1 MNKLIGVT
9 VLSLSLGLAGAAL
22 AQGSGSGGSIGTL
35 DAAGD
40 ANGTRSSTAAALS
53 SSGVGNAMMGMK
65 VQELIGRDVVNASG
79 KDIGEIDDIVIND
92 QDQAMYAVI
101 GVGGFL
107 GLGEKAIAI
116 PFEQLRLGAA
126 NVILMSERGEREL
139 KQLPSYRKGQWKS
152 VDPEHAVGDQ

>member
-1 MNKLIGVT
+1 MNRLIGAM
-9 VLSLSLGLAGAAL
+9 VLPLALGVAGPAS
-22 AQGSGSGGSIGTL
+22 AQGSGTGDLTGTIES
-35 DAAGD
+35 AAG
-40 ANGTRSSTAAALS
+40 AGGTRSSTAAAVGS
-53 SSGVGNAMMGMK
+53 SRDASAMMGMK
-65 VQELIGRDVVNASG
+65 AQELIGRDVVNASG

-107 GLGEKAIAI
+107 GLGEKAVAI

-126 NVILMSERGEREL
+126 NVILMSERGESEL

-152 VDPEHAVGDQ
+152 VEPERALIGR